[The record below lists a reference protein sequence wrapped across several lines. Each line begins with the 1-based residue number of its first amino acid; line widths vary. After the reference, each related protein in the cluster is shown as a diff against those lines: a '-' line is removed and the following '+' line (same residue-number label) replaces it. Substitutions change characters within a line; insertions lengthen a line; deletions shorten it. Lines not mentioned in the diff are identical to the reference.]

1 MRDAAQW
8 SGRSRWPIN
17 RARSPSPNVLSG
29 REAGS
34 ESTTAAP
41 PRRPFL
47 FLLGAITIPVILLDQ
62 ATKLFVQ
69 AHMALYESIAIIPN
83 YLDITY
89 TLNPGAAFSMLA
101 DAPPWVRT
109 MFLLSMAC
117 AAIVV
122 LAVLIVR
129 ADRVSISSVAFA
141 LIMGGA
147 MGNLIDRAIRGRV
160 IDFMRAHY
168 YDLNYPIFNVADSA
182 ISIGVALIILTAFFG
197 SDDEPKSNPFQ
208 PKLAPRRI

>member
-1 MRDAAQW
+1 MAEQSSAK
-8 SGRSRWPIN
+8 PL
-17 RARSPSPNVLSG
+17 ANVLSG
-29 REAGS
+29 RDAGS

-101 DAPPWVRT
+101 DAPPWLRK
-109 MFLLSMAC
+109 MFLLTMAC
-117 AAIVV
+117 AAIIV
-122 LAVLIVR
+122 LAVMIVR

-147 MGNLIDRAIRGRV
+147 IGNLIDRAIRGRV

-197 SDDEPKSNPFQ
+197 SDDDRKPNPST
-208 PKLAPRRI
+208 

>member
-1 MRDAAQW
+1 MAEQW
-8 SGRSRWPIN
+8 
-17 RARSPSPNVLSG
+17 RAKPFASVVAG
-29 REAGS
+29 RETGS

-69 AHMALYESIAIIPN
+69 AHMALFESIAIIPN

-101 DAPPWVRT
+101 DAPVWVRT

-122 LAVLIVR
+122 LAGVIVR
-129 ADRVSISSVAFA
+129 ARRGSISSGA
-141 LIMGGA
+141 LP
-147 MGNLIDRAIRGRV
+147 LILR
-160 IDFMRAHY
+160 
-168 YDLNYPIFNVADSA
+168 
-182 ISIGVALIILTAFFG
+182 
-197 SDDEPKSNPFQ
+197 
-208 PKLAPRRI
+208 

>member
-1 MRDAAQW
+1 MPEQSSAKPLP
-8 SGRSRWPIN
+8 G
-17 RARSPSPNVLSG
+17 VLAGHES
-29 REAGS
+29 GS
-34 ESTTAAP
+34 ESTAAAP

-62 ATKLFVQ
+62 GTKLFVQ

-101 DAPPWVRT
+101 DAPPWVREA
-109 MFLLSMAC
+109 FLLTMAG

-122 LAVLIVR
+122 LAILIVR
-129 ADRVSISSVAFA
+129 SDRVSTTSVAFA
-141 LIMGGA
+141 LILGGA
-147 MGNLIDRAIRGRV
+147 TGNLIDRAIRGRV

-182 ISIGVALIILTAFFG
+182 ISIGVALIILTTFFG
-197 SDDEPKSNPFQ
+197 RDDEPKPIPS
-208 PKLAPRRI
+208 K

>member
-1 MRDAAQW
+1 MAEQSSAK
-8 SGRSRWPIN
+8 PL
-17 RARSPSPNVLSG
+17 ANVMSG

-101 DAPPWVRT
+101 DAPVWVRT

-117 AAIVV
+117 AAIIV
-122 LAVLIVR
+122 LAVMIVR
-129 ADRVSISSVAFA
+129 AERVSISSAAFA
-141 LIMGGA
+141 LILGGA
-147 MGNLIDRAIRGRV
+147 MGNLIDRAVRGCV

-197 SDDEPKSNPFQ
+197 SDDEPKSNPSS
-208 PKLAPRRI
+208 

>member
-1 MRDAAQW
+1 MADQSSAKPLA
-8 SGRSRWPIN
+8 
-17 RARSPSPNVLSG
+17 NVLSG

-62 ATKLFVQ
+62 ASKLFVR

-101 DAPPWVRT
+101 DAPAWVRT
-109 MFLLSMAC
+109 MFLLTMAC
-117 AAIVV
+117 AAIIVLVV
-122 LAVLIVR
+122 MIVR
-129 ADRVSISSVAFA
+129 AERVSISSVAFA
-141 LIMGGA
+141 LILGGA

-197 SDDEPKSNPFQ
+197 SDDESKPNHSS
-208 PKLAPRRI
+208 

>member
-1 MRDAAQW
+1 MPEQSSAKPLA
-8 SGRSRWPIN
+8 G
-17 RARSPSPNVLSG
+17 ALAG

-34 ESTTAAP
+34 ESNATAP

-47 FLLGAITIPVILLDQ
+47 FLLCAITIPVILLDQ

-89 TLNPGAAFSMLA
+89 TQNPGAAFSMLA
-101 DAPPWVRT
+101 DASSWVRAA
-109 MFLLSMAC
+109 FLLTMAC

-122 LAVLIVR
+122 LIVLIVR
-129 ADRVSISSVAFA
+129 AENLSVTSVSCA
-141 LIMGGA
+141 LILGGA
-147 MGNLIDRAIRGRV
+147 TGNLIDRVLRGRV
-160 IDFMRAHY
+160 VDFVRVHY

-182 ISIGVALIILTAFFG
+182 ISIGVVLILLMTFFG
-197 SDDEPKSNPFQ
+197 RDPEPQPDETNPV
-208 PKLAPRRI
+208 PSSRSGRGSGG

>member
-1 MRDAAQW
+1 MADQSSAKPLA
-8 SGRSRWPIN
+8 
-17 RARSPSPNVLSG
+17 NVLSG

-62 ATKLFVQ
+62 ASKLFVQ

-101 DAPPWVRT
+101 DAPAWVRT
-109 MFLLSMAC
+109 MFLLTMAC
-117 AAIVV
+117 AAIIVLVV
-122 LAVLIVR
+122 MIVR
-129 ADRVSISSVAFA
+129 AERVSISSVAFA
-141 LIMGGA
+141 LILGGA

-197 SDDEPKSNPFQ
+197 SDDESKPNHSS
-208 PKLAPRRI
+208 

>member
-1 MRDAAQW
+1 MAEQSSAK
-8 SGRSRWPIN
+8 PV
-17 RARSPSPNVLSG
+17 ARVLSG

-34 ESTTAAP
+34 ESTASAP

-69 AHMALYESIAIIPN
+69 AHMVLYESIAIIPN

-89 TLNPGAAFSMLA
+89 TQNPGAAFSMLA
-101 DAPPWVRT
+101 DAPPWVRKT
-109 MFLLSMAC
+109 FLLTMAC
-117 AAIVV
+117 AAIIVLLVV
-122 LAVLIVR
+122 IVR
-129 ADRVSISSVAFA
+129 AESVSLTSISFA
-141 LIMGGA
+141 LILGGA

-182 ISIGVALIILTAFFG
+182 ISIGVMLIMLTAFFG
-197 SDDEPKSNPFQ
+197 RDHEPRPEHSS
-208 PKLAPRRI
+208 

>member
-1 MRDAAQW
+1 MPEQSSAK
-8 SGRSRWPIN
+8 PL
-17 RARSPSPNVLSG
+17 PNVLAG

-34 ESTTAAP
+34 ESTTST

-47 FLLGAITIPVILLDQ
+47 FLIGAITIPVILLDQ

-101 DAPPWVRT
+101 DAPPWVREA
-109 MFLLSMAC
+109 FLLTMAC

-122 LAVLIVR
+122 LAVLVVR
-129 ADRVSISSVAFA
+129 SDRVSITSVAFA

-182 ISIGVALIILTAFFG
+182 ITIGVAMIVLTAFFG
-197 SDDEPKSNPFQ
+197 SDDEPKPNSPS
-208 PKLAPRRI
+208 

>member
-1 MRDAAQW
+1 MAEQSSAK
-8 SGRSRWPIN
+8 PL
-17 RARSPSPNVLSG
+17 ANVLSG
-29 REAGS
+29 REPGS

-47 FLLGAITIPVILLDQ
+47 FLLGAITVPVILLDQ

-101 DAPPWVRT
+101 DAPVWVRT

-122 LAVLIVR
+122 LTVMIVR
-129 ADRVSISSVAFA
+129 AERVSISSVASA
-141 LIMGGA
+141 LILGGA
-147 MGNLIDRAIRGRV
+147 IGNLIDRAIRGRV
-160 IDFMRAHY
+160 IDFLRAHY

-182 ISIGVALIILTAFFG
+182 ISIGVVLILFVTVFG
-197 SDDEPKSNPFQ
+197 REHEPKPERSS
-208 PKLAPRRI
+208 

>member
-1 MRDAAQW
+1 MGEQSSAK
-8 SGRSRWPIN
+8 PI
-17 RARSPSPNVLSG
+17 ANVLSG
-29 REAGS
+29 REPGS

-47 FLLGAITIPVILLDQ
+47 FLLGAITVPVILLDQ

-101 DAPPWVRT
+101 DAPVWVRT

-122 LAVLIVR
+122 LTVMIVR
-129 ADRVSISSVAFA
+129 AERVSISSVASA
-141 LIMGGA
+141 LILGGA
-147 MGNLIDRAIRGRV
+147 IGNLIDRAIRGRV
-160 IDFMRAHY
+160 IDFLRAHY

-182 ISIGVALIILTAFFG
+182 ISIGVALVFFTIFFG
-197 SDDEPKSNPFQ
+197 SDDEPKPSPSS
-208 PKLAPRRI
+208 